1 MPYVIISYID
11 IAANKA
17 PQIYTAGEIFSLHG
31 LTQPRDVSV
40 MGRSFSL
47 WIMDC
52 TYYRGTSFLCE
63 PSSVAAAATAAAAAA
78 AAADDDDDGAA
89 DKVYMTVILKIY
101 ECDGM
106 IMVMVELLVL
116 KLVW

>member
-52 TYYRGTSFLCE
+52 AYYRGTSFLCG
-63 PSSVAAAATAAAAAA
+63 PSSVAAAATAAAAADD
-78 AAADDDDDGAA
+78 DDDDDGAA

-106 IMVMVELLVL
+106 IMVIVVLLVL